1 MKNLFFLLS
10 ILFILTQCQSTT
22 QENKTPTNTA
32 QIQKPMDTGTHF
44 KRTTLLVKD
53 IDSSLKIY
61 RDILGFTV
69 YSITVSDAD
78 SYSYPVF
85 KIPKEAKIRFA
96 TLNSPDQIRT
106 MALSEVKGIELPA
119 PQAPIMNASVIRVKD
134 IEGTMQKI
142 IDLGLE
148 HTAIKVDE
156 SESAGL
162 FKEQSFIDFD
172 GHLIVVY
179 ELIK

>member
-1 MKNLFFLLS
+1 MKYS
-10 ILFILTQCQSTT
+10 LFIMFVALCFTQCKDTAS
-22 QENKTPTNTA
+22 ENTA
-32 QIQKPMDTGTHF
+32 AIIPTKTEKDMDTGTHF

-53 IDSSLKIY
+53 IDKSLSIY

-69 YSITVSDAD
+69 YSITESDED

-85 KIPKEAKIRFA
+85 KIPAEAKIRFA

-106 MALSEVKGIELPA
+106 MALTEVKGVELPT
-119 PQAPIMNASVIRVKD
+119 PQQPIMNASVIRVKD

-142 IDLGLE
+142 IDLDLE
-148 HTAIKVDE
+148 HTELKVDE

-179 ELIK
+179 ELIP